1 MISTSISAAGDHEER
16 SIGSFMFPESAATIA
31 GVYREFAA
39 PPDLAAHVACV
50 WTSVS
55 RGGVVFPDGCVDIVW
70 RGDRLVIAGPAT
82 GPLTSE
88 VPIGTQV
95 WGVRFRLGVAGAA
108 LGLPAGEFLD
118 DNVPLEDIWGPSL
131 DERVASGGISALI
144 AAVRSRALAAPLDPV
159 ARAAALR
166 MAEPGAR
173 VSALDL
179 GVSERQL
186 RRRFEAAVGY
196 GPKTLARVLRFQRFL
211 ALASSG
217 GRDLARLA
225 LSAGYADQAHLTR
238 ECRRLAGLTP
248 AELVAAGAP
257 AAGERLPAAG

>member
-1 MISTSISAAGDHEER
+1 
-16 SIGSFMFPESAATIA
+16 MFPDSAATIA

-39 PPDLAAHVACV
+39 PPDLAAQVACV

-55 RGGVVFPDGCVDIVW
+55 RGGVVMPDGCVDIVW
-70 RGDRLVIAGPAT
+70 RGDRLMIAGPAT
-82 GPLTSE
+82 RPLVSE
-88 VPIGTQV
+88 VPLGTAV

-118 DNVPLEDIWGPSL
+118 DNVPLADVWGPAL
-131 DERVASGGISALI
+131 DERVASGGVSALV
-144 AAVRSRALAAPLDPV
+144 AAVRERVLAAPLDPL

-173 VSALDL
+173 VSALAL

-186 RRRFEAAVGY
+186 RRRFEDAVGY

-211 ALASSG
+211 GLA
-217 GRDLARLA
+217 GREELARLA
-225 LSAGYADQAHLTR
+225 VAAGYSDQAHLTR
-238 ECRRLAGLTP
+238 ECRRLAGRTP
-248 AELVAAGAP
+248 SELVAAGAS
-257 AAGERLPAAG
+257 AAGERLPATRASALSTTG